1 MDITIDNL
9 IRIGDSLELN
19 IERLVY
25 HMDTDSIDSL
35 NTQQRDTLILAAIY
49 SKHPFIIE
57 AFETIEGQGLASLF
71 RLGKINE
78 KTMLGYIHP
87 EENKYMLAIHDGM
100 LEDEFDRTHRIGKF
114 NMKREK
120 QIFEAR
126 EIAHTSQQFS
136 TC

>member
-87 EENKYMLAIHDGM
+87 EENKYMLAILDGM

-126 EIAHTSQQFS
+126 EVANTSQQFS